1 MPAVSTLK
9 GVGPQLSNRLEKLQI
24 REVADLLFHLP
35 LRYQDKTE
43 ITPISSLQPGDE
55 KLVEGVIQGC
65 AIRFGRR
72 RSLLCTIANQ
82 NSTLTIRLFHFNK
95 QQQSSLKSGGSVR
108 CFGEI
113 RRGPSGLEMVHPE
126 YKILQPDKPSPELE
140 KNLTPI
146 YPATDGVRQRTLL
159 SITTQAL
166 IRALP
171 LVVELLPDIPLLKQ
185 MPSLQEALQTLHRPT
200 AETIASL
207 PLCRE
212 RIAFEELLA
221 HHLSLQQLRNSYRK
235 DHAISLP
242 YERGAVDSFIE
253 QLPFTL
259 TAAQQR
265 AIDEIF
271 LDMHQDHPMQRLL
284 QGDVGSGKTIVA
296 ICAVLHASSS
306 GLQAALMAPTE
317 LLARQHYKNISNLLE
332 TLEISTG
339 FLSGSMNTKERA
351 EVTDKIGSGEISIVV
366 GTHALFQKNIQFKNL
381 ALIIIDEQHRFGVGQ
396 RQALQQKGSDDTT
409 KPHQL
414 IMTATPIPRTLA
426 MTFYADLDSTII
438 DELPPGRT
446 PITTVT
452 IPESRRD
459 EVLERVHVNCKQG
472 RQAYW
477 VCPLIEES
485 ETLQCQAASESAKE
499 IQQQFPDLS
508 VGLVHGRMPANEKDE
523 VMDKF
528 HRGEIHILVATTVIE
543 VGVDV
548 PNASLMIIEN
558 AERLGL
564 SQLHQLRGRVGRG
577 TLASSCLLMY
587 RTPLSK
593 IATERL
599 TTIRESNDGFEI
611 ARKDLEMRG
620 PGELLGRRQTG
631 IPQLRIADL
640 ARDQLLIPTV
650 EDVARQMLQNSPQ
663 DKITKLIQRWM
674 PDAERY
680 RSTG

>member
-9 GVGPQLSNRLEKLQI
+9 GVGPQLSKRLEKLQI

-35 LRYQDKTE
+35 LRYQDKTK
-43 ITPISSLQPGDE
+43 IAPISSLQPGDE
-55 KLVEGVIQGC
+55 RLIEGVIQGC
-65 AIRFGRR
+65 AVRFGKR
-72 RSLLCTIANQ
+72 RSLLCTIAGQ

-95 QQQSSLKSGGSVR
+95 QQQIALKEGTSVR

-126 YKILQPDKPSPELE
+126 YRIIHPDRPAPELE

-166 IRALP
+166 VRALP
-171 LVVELLPDIPLLKQ
+171 LVVELLPDISPLQ
-185 MPSLQEALQTLHRPT
+185 HMPSLQVALQTLHRPT
-200 AETIASL
+200 AETLAAL

-221 HHLSLQQLRNSYRK
+221 HHLSLQQLRGHYRQ
-235 DHAISLP
+235 DHAFALST
-242 YERGAVDSFIE
+242 ERRVVDSFIE
-253 QLPFTL
+253 QLPFSL
-259 TAAQQR
+259 TNAQQR
-265 AIDEIF
+265 AISEIF
-271 LDMHQDHPMQRLL
+271 LDLQQPHPMQRLL

-296 ICAVLHASSS
+296 ICAALHVTES
-306 GLQAALMAPTE
+306 GFQTALMAPTE
-317 LLARQHYKNISNLLE
+317 LLARQHHNNICSLLE
-332 TLEISTG
+332 PLDISTG
-339 FLSGSMNTKERA
+339 FLSGSMNTKDRA
-351 EVTDKIGSGEISIVV
+351 EVTDKVISGKTSIVV
-366 GTHALFQKNIQFKNL
+366 GTHALFQKTIQFRNL

-396 RQALQQKGSDDTT
+396 RQALQQKGVDEITS
-409 KPHQL
+409 PHQL

-426 MTFYADLDSTII
+426 MTFYADLDSTVI

-446 PITTVT
+446 PIKTVT
-452 IPESRRD
+452 IPEFRRD
-459 EVLERVHVNCKQG
+459 EVLERVHANCKQG

-485 ETLQCQAASESAKE
+485 EVLQCQAASESAKE
-499 IQQQFPDLS
+499 IQQRFPDLS
-508 VGLVHGRMPANEKDE
+508 VGLVHGRMPPAEKDK
-523 VMDKF
+523 VMGNF
-528 HRGEIHILVATTVIE
+528 HKGDVHILVATTVIE

-577 TLASSCLLMY
+577 AIASSCLLMY
-587 RTPLSK
+587 RAPLSK

-599 TTIRESNDGFEI
+599 QTIRDSSDGFEI

-631 IPQLRIADL
+631 IPQLRMADL
-640 ARDQLLIPTV
+640 VRDQHLIPMV
-650 EDVARQMLQNSPQ
+650 EDIARQMLQNSPQ
-663 DKITKLIQRWM
+663 DKITKLIKRWI